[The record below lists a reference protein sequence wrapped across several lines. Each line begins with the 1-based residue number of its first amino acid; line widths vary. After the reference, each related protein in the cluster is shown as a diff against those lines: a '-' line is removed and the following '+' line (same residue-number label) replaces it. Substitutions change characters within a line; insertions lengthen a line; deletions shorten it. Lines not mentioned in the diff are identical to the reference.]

1 MLQKTTG
8 HEKTR
13 HLAGLFHFRGDRGLS
28 ALAGLEAA
36 VGLVDHVNAALAT
49 HHLTVAVPAFQ
60 RAERIANLH
69 RFFSITRLAA
79 AGKRKTPDL
88 AAGGGENMVG
98 GTGIEPVATTM
109 ST

>member
-1 MLQKTTG
+1 MK
-8 HEKTR
+8 KP
-13 HLAGLFHFRGDRGLS
+13 AGLGGLFRFRCDRAGS
-28 ALAGLEAA
+28 ALTSLEAA
-36 VGLVDHVNAALAT
+36 VGLVDHVDAALAA
-49 HHLTVAVPAFQ
+49 HDLAVAVPALE

-79 AGKRKTPDL
+79 AGKRKTPDEP
-88 AAGGGENMVG
+88 AGGGEIMVG